1 MCSLFTACN
10 YAVDSAPL
18 SSPATS
24 SYCHEDI
31 LQLTVEGE
39 EADSEGSQHGQVI
52 VVVSA
57 AALALAAPGVTV
69 ATAAVAAV
77 AAIAVTSACIGV
89 PVVGIAADHL
99 ITLGRPSRLPLVCID
114 IVILVEV
121 MVILRLVL
129 IFV

>member
-31 LQLTVEGE
+31 LQLAVEGE
-39 EADSEGSQHGQVI
+39 EANGEGGQHGQVI

-99 ITLGRPSRLPLVCID
+99 ITLGGPSRLPLVCID

>member
-31 LQLTVEGE
+31 LQLAIEGE
-39 EADSEGSQHGQVI
+39 EANGEGSQHGQVI

-57 AALALAAPGVTV
+57 AALAFAAPVTV

-77 AAIAVTSACIGV
+77 AAIAVTSAGIGV

-99 ITLGRPSRLPLVCID
+99 ITLGGPSRLPLVCID

>member
-10 YAVDSAPL
+10 YAVGSASL

-31 LQLTVEGE
+31 LQLAVEGE

-77 AAIAVTSACIGV
+77 AAVAVTSACIGV
-89 PVVGIAADHL
+89 PVVRIAADHL
-99 ITLGRPSRLPLVCID
+99 VTLGRPSRLPLVCID
-114 IVILVEV
+114 IVVLVEV